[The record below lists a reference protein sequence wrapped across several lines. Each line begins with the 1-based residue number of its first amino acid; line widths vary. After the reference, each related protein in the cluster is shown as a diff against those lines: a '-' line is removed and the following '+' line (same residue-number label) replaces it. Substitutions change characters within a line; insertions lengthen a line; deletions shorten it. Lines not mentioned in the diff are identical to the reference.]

1 MGERRTLV
9 PFRMHGL
16 LKPRD
21 GVVQFTL
28 LDQIGA
34 DVIIGVA
41 ELGIAADCAM
51 TLLDRVV
58 ESAHEA
64 ISPAEKRM
72 SFGRRMGCDGLS
84 VERDCFFQF
93 AFHLPLI
100 GSLKELP
107 RLTLVFLAAFAL
119 Y

>member
-9 PFRMHGL
+9 PFRMHGF

-21 GVVQFTL
+21 GVVQLAL

-34 DVIIGVA
+34 DVVVGIA
-41 ELGIAADCAM
+41 ELGIPGNGAM

-58 ESAHEA
+58 EPAHET
-64 ISPAEKRM
+64 IGPAEERVR
-72 SFGRRMGCDGLS
+72 FGRGMGRDGLS
-84 VERDCFFQF
+84 VERDGFFQF

-100 GSLKELP
+100 GALKELP
-107 RLTLVFLAAFAL
+107 RFTLVFLAAFAL